1 MVIKS
6 RTSVGITKKPTSTNR
21 KEMRLKVRRTGI
33 SKREEIG
40 RETERAPEEEA
51 VAVKDN
57 SPQGPERSTSNKM
70 QSKTTKK
77 EEREETQEARVLPI
91 RSERDLDE
99 VVPRDIT
106 TTHIQRR
113 GRSSVQ
119 VPVKEAWRQWTES
132 SMRET
137 HTCHLTSSGA
147 RTTLM

>member
-21 KEMRLKVRRTGI
+21 KEMMLKVRRTGI

-57 SPQGPERSTSNKM
+57 NPKSPERSTSNRM
-70 QSKTTKK
+70 QSKTTKT
-77 EEREETQEARVLPI
+77 EAREETQEARVPPT

-99 VVPRDIT
+99 VVPRGII
-106 TTHIQRR
+106 TTHILIR

-119 VPVKEAWRQWTES
+119 VPVKEAWRQWIES
-132 SMRET
+132 SMREN
-137 HTCHLTSSGA
+137 HICHLTSTGA

>member
-21 KEMRLKVRRTGI
+21 KKMRLKVRRTGI

-40 RETERAPEEEA
+40 IEAEKAPEEEA

-57 SPQGPERSTSNKM
+57 NPRGQERSTSNKM
-70 QSKTTKK
+70 QSKTTKT
-77 EEREETQEARVLPI
+77 EEREETQEARELPT
-91 RSERDLDE
+91 RSERVLDE
-99 VVPRDIT
+99 VVPRGIT
-106 TTHIQRR
+106 TTHIPRR

-132 SMRET
+132 SMREN
-137 HTCHLTSSGA
+137 HICQITSTGA